1 MDILGISNILN
12 AASSGIETVFGKSED
27 RDKAK
32 LALAQLQAQPQL
44 AQLLINQVEAANPN
58 WFVAGWRPA
67 AGWVC
72 VLGLLY
78 QFLIRPITQALL
90 LKYDVIMPSL
100 DIEDL
105 MALLSGMLGLGF
117 YRMREKQDNVAR

>member
-1 MDILGISNILN
+1 MNIFTH
-12 AASSGIETVFGKSED
+12 SGSGVLAK
-27 RDKAK
+27 RKA
-32 LALAQLQAQPQL
+32 
-44 AQLLINQVEAANPN
+44 VRR
-58 WFVAGWRPA
+58 WT
-67 AGWVC
+67 WVC

-117 YRMREKQDNVAR
+117 YSMREKQDNVAR